1 MPDAKF
7 LAEHPYI
14 DFSHPAIDTLCQTLF
29 SGVEDNTEKAR
40 IAYHFVRDEIPH
52 SFDIESDL
60 VPVKASDVLLAKT
73 GICHAKSNLLAAIL
87 RHEGIPAGFCFEHIT
102 LAHDE
107 KLGYCVHGFNAV
119 YLGKWIKLD
128 ARGNKEGIQA
138 EFSLEEFIPAFPPR
152 KEYDEYFYPG
162 IYAEP
167 LADAMQMLEAANS
180 REDIIETITRDIT
193 AKPDI
198 EEEKD

>member
-1 MPDAKF
+1 MK
-7 LAEHPYI
+7 
-14 DFSHPAIDTLCQTLF
+14 
-29 SGVEDNTEKAR
+29 
-40 IAYHFVRDEIPH
+40 IPH
-52 SFDIESDL
+52 SFDIASDL

-73 GICHAKSNLLAAIL
+73 GICHAKANLLAAIL
-87 RHEGIPAGFCFEHIT
+87 RHEKIPAGFCYEHIT
-102 LAHDE
+102 LSKDE
-107 KLGYCVHGFNAV
+107 FLGYCVHGFNAV
-119 YLGKWIKLD
+119 WLGKWIKLD
-128 ARGNKEGIQA
+128 ARGNKEGIHA
-138 EFSLEEFIPAFPPR
+138 EFSLEKFIPAFPTR
-152 KEYDEYFYPG
+152 EGFNEYFYPG